1 MSPENNGRRR
11 LLGEIVAGIF
21 GIVLGLTGCGDA
33 PSGPS
38 AAIVEE
44 KPRTGGTYRRAF
56 SSPIMKLDPAEV
68 NDSYS
73 HEVARQVFDGLLEF
87 DEDGRPVPALAA
99 SWTISADRL
108 TYRLTL
114 RADARFQ
121 AKTGP
126 DDVQT
131 LNGGRSVTAED
142 VSYTLHRLLAPGH
155 PNRKGKNYLV
165 IRGAAAYNAS
175 QAASIE
181 GIRVVSSDT
190 IELTLDKPFTPFLSL
205 LALNF
210 AFIVP
215 REDAEALGENF
226 GWNPVGAGPFSWGG
240 RASDT
245 LVLKANPGYYRGR
258 PYLDRIEFPVIA
270 DEIERFRRFKS
281 GELMHNDVPDPE
293 YKNVL
298 QDPLWA
304 RQFQEVSRWGIY
316 YLGFDVKTPPF
327 DNVKVRQAMNYA
339 IDREA
344 IVKLVIN
351 DRARIARGALPPG
364 IMGYN
369 PKLRGYSYDLAK
381 ARTLLAEA
389 GYPGGKGFPEITLEV
404 NRDEIHI
411 RTAEFV
417 LANLRDIGISC
428 RMKVVDFPELLADVQ
443 NGRTPFFRMGFTVD
457 YPDPDNFLY
466 SLFHSGNIGPAGN
479 YSRYANPRVDEL
491 LDRARFEIDAKER
504 VALYRDAEQLI
515 VDDAPL
521 VFVFHYTT
529 HGIWQPYVHG
539 MKVTPMGTPYIAYR
553 QLWLSS
559 PTARLPGK

>member
-1 MSPENNGRRR
+1 MSPVRNCRGS
-11 LLGEIVAGIF
+11 LLAEIAVGLFAF
-21 GIVLGLTGCGDA
+21 ALGLTGCGEVPSDA
-33 PSGPS
+33 PAG
-38 AAIVEE
+38 IVEV
-44 KPRTGGTYRRAF
+44 KPRYGGIYRRAF

-73 HEVARQVFDGLLEF
+73 HEVARQIFDGLLEF

-99 SWTISADRL
+99 SWTISPDRL

-114 RADARFQ
+114 RSDARFQ
-121 AKTGP
+121 AKSGP
-126 DDVQT
+126 DDAPT
-131 LNGGRSVTAED
+131 RNGGRLVTAED
-142 VSYTLHRLLAPGH
+142 VSYTLHRLLAPGY

-181 GIRVVSSDT
+181 GIRVVASDT
-190 IELTLDKPFTPFLSL
+190 VEFTLDKPFTPFLSL

-210 AFIVP
+210 VFIVP
-215 REDAEALGENF
+215 HEDAEALGENF

-245 LVLKANPGYYRGR
+245 LVLKANPDYYRGR

-270 DEIERFRRFKS
+270 DEIERFRRFRN

-298 QDPLWA
+298 QDPRWV

-369 PKLRGYSYDLAK
+369 PKLRGYSYDLDK
-381 ARTLLAEA
+381 ARALLAEA
-389 GYPGGKGFPEITLEV
+389 DYPGGKGFPEITLEV

-428 RMKVVDFPELLADVQ
+428 RMKVVDFPELLTDVQ
-443 NGRTPFFRMGFTVD
+443 SGRTPFFRMGFTVD
-457 YPDPDNFLY
+457 YPDPDNFLH

-559 PTARLPGK
+559 PTAGLPLK

>member
-1 MSPENNGRRR
+1 
-11 LLGEIVAGIF
+11 
-21 GIVLGLTGCGDA
+21 
-33 PSGPS
+33 
-38 AAIVEE
+38 
-44 KPRTGGTYRRAF
+44 
-56 SSPIMKLDPAEV
+56 MKLDPAEV

-73 HEVARQVFDGLLEF
+73 HEVARQIFDGLLEF

-99 SWTISADRL
+99 SWTISDDRFM
-108 TYRLTL
+108 YRLTL
-114 RADARFQ
+114 RPDAHFQ
-121 AKTGP
+121 AKSGREDRPTR
-126 DDVQT
+126 
-131 LNGGRSVTAED
+131 NGGRAVTAED
-142 VSYTLHRLLAPGH
+142 VSYSLHRLLAHGY

-165 IRGAAAYNAS
+165 IKGAAAYNAS

-181 GIRVVSSDT
+181 GIRVIATDT
-190 IELTLDKPFTPFLSL
+190 IEFTLDKPFTPFLSL

-215 REDAEALGENF
+215 REDVEALGEEF
-226 GWNPVGAGPFSWGG
+226 GWNPVGAGPFAWAG

-245 LVLKANPGYYRGR
+245 IVLRANQEYYRGR
-258 PYLDRIEFPVIA
+258 PYIDRIEFPVIS

-298 QDPLWA
+298 QDPAWA
-304 RQFQEVSRWGIY
+304 PQFQEVSRWGIY
-316 YLGFDVKTPPF
+316 YLGFDVTKSPF
-327 DNVKVRQAMNYA
+327 DNVRVRQAMNYA

-351 DRARIARGALPPG
+351 DRARVARGALPPG
-364 IMGYN
+364 IMGFN
-369 PKLRGYSYDLAK
+369 QKLRGYAYDMEK
-381 ARTLLAEA
+381 ARALLAEA
-389 GYPGGKGFPEITLEV
+389 GYPDGKGFPEITLQV

-428 RMKVVDFPELLADVQ
+428 RMKVVDFSELLAAVQ
-443 NGRTPFFRMGFTVD
+443 SGQVPFFRMGFTVD
-457 YPDPDNFLY
+457 YPDPDNFLH

-491 LDRARFEIDAKER
+491 LDRARFEIDSKTR
-504 VALYRDAEQLI
+504 VALYQQAEQLI
-515 VDDAPL
+515 VDDAPW

-529 HGIWQPYVHG
+529 HGIRQPYVHG
-539 MKVTPMGTPYIAYR
+539 MKVTPMGTPYTAYR
-553 QLWLSS
+553 LLWIST
-559 PTARLPGK
+559 PTVELPRK